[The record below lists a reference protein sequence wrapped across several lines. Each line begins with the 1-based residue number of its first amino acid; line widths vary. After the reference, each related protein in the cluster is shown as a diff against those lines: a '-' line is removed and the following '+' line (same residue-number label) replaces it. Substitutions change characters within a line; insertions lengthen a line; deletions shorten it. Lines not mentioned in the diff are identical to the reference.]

1 VQEFP
6 EDQGLMTMRSTPRI
20 LAAFLPLLLAT
31 SALSAEIGAEI
42 VFSDGEI
49 STIRAY
55 YRDHSVA
62 QQGNGKGKKGA
73 KGLPPGIA
81 KNLQRGKPLPPGI
94 AKQVLPTGLIAL
106 LPPAPHGF
114 ERIEIAGKILLVEI
128 ATQVIHDVLEDVIL
142 GK

>member
-1 VQEFP
+1 
-6 EDQGLMTMRSTPRI
+6 MMRSTLNS
-20 LAAFLPLLLAT
+20 LAAILLFAFT
-31 SALSAEIGAEI
+31 VPTVAAEIG
-42 VFSDGEI
+42 VQVGFSDGEI

-94 AKQVLPTGLIAL
+94 AKQVLPSGLVTL
-106 LPPAPHGF
+106 LPAPPRGY
-114 ERIEIAGKILLVEI
+114 ERIEVAGKILLVEI